1 MLPVGLMVDFGSQIG
16 GFVQRGGGVLA
27 DLAWQ
32 IALGEMGFMA
42 MGLRLWVCLWLW
54 ICYGFVYGCGF

>member
-1 MLPVGLMVDFGSQIG
+1 MVDFGSQIG
-16 GFVQRGGGVLA
+16 GFVLCGRGVLA

-32 IALGEMGFMA
+32 IVLGEMGFMA

-54 ICYGFVYGCGF
+54 ICCGFVYGCGF